1 MRCSCVGVDTGFTL
15 NSPPFSRLPALFLPH
30 GGGPSFFM
38 TGERKQMYQATE
50 DFLRGIRSTLPATPT
65 AILLITA
72 HWETSVPSFTGSMR
86 PELIYDYYG
95 FPPETYQLQYKAPG
109 QPALAAQAAALLQAA
124 GCPAKVDPDYGWDH
138 GVFVPLK
145 VMFPDADVPVV
156 AMSLQA
162 SLDPARHC
170 ALGQALRPLRDEGV
184 LVVGSGMSFHNLR
197 NFSAGGPPSLAFHNW
212 LDGALAGNQAER
224 TEQLAQW
231 SNAPGG
237 RASHPREEHLLP
249 LMVASGAGGDAPA
262 RKLWA
267 GMVGPTHLAGWAFD

>member
-1 MRCSCVGVDTGFTL
+1 MS
-15 NSPPFSRLPALFLPH
+15 SPRMPAMFLPH

-38 TGERKQMYQATE
+38 TGERKRLYQPTE
-50 DFLRGIRSTLPATPT
+50 DFLRSVRSTLPATPT
-65 AILLITA
+65 AILLVTA
-72 HWETSVPSFTGSMR
+72 HWETPVPSFTGGAR

-95 FPPETYQLQYKAPG
+95 FPPETYAIDYKAPG
-109 QPALAAQAAALLQAA
+109 DPALAARAAALLQGAGIAA
-124 GCPAKVDPDYGWDH
+124 RVEPDHGWDH

-162 SLDPARHC
+162 SLDPVLHC
-170 ALGQALRPLRDEGV
+170 RCGEALRPLRDEGV

-197 NFSAGGPPSLAFHNW
+197 HFSQGGPASQAFHDW
-212 LDGALAGNQAER
+212 LDEALSGNSAER
-224 TEQLAQW
+224 TRQLGQW
-231 SNAPGG
+231 SQAPGG
-237 RASHPREEHLLP
+237 RSSHPREEHLIP
-249 LMVASGAGGDAPA
+249 LMVASGAGSDAPA